1 MASRYRSPVW
11 DHFTISLSD
20 DTKVVCN
27 HCNSTFSR
35 GGKEAKT
42 FGTSNMF
49 KHLRLQHPKEHDE
62 VQAANKEKE
71 KKEKLREQGI
81 SNSKVTL
88 DTFVQKITPLG
99 FNHPIAKRITRLVA
113 EMIALD
119 NQPFSIVDNTGF
131 ENLVHLLEPRYKLL
145 SRRYFAE
152 VAIPDIYK
160 EVKDRV
166 QDFLQHQQ
174 FVSCTTDL

>member
-1 MASRYRSPVW
+1 MASCYCSPVW

-49 KHLRLQHPKEHDE
+49 KHLWLQHPKEHDE
-62 VQAANKEKE
+62 VQAANKEEE
-71 KKEKLREQGI
+71 KKEKLLEQSS

-88 DTFVQKITPLG
+88 VQKIIPLG
-99 FNHPIAKRITRLVA
+99 FNHPIAKRFTRSIAV
-113 EMIALD
+113 MIALD

-131 ENLVHLLEPRYKLL
+131 KSLVHMLEPRYKLP
-145 SRRYFAE
+145 SRRY
-152 VAIPDIYK
+152 
-160 EVKDRV
+160 
-166 QDFLQHQQ
+166 L
-174 FVSCTTDL
+174 